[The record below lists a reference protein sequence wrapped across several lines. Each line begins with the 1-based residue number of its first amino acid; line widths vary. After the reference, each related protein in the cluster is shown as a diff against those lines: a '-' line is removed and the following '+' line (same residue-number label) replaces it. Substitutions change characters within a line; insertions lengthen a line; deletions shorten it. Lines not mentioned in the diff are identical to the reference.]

1 MNSVGGVSLEVG
13 HLLWFHGD
21 AWRRC
26 GGCRVR
32 ELVFVWLRVCC
43 CLCCIIPDQGR
54 PELYIY
60 FVGVGRTFQGLSYAV
75 AVDSLSSLL
84 SSFWALH
91 LQSFDLSSGTKD
103 SKFED

>member
-1 MNSVGGVSLEVG
+1 METL
-13 HLLWFHGD
+13 GD
-21 AWRRC
+21 AVEDVESGNLSLSGSGFVVVCVVLFQTR
-26 GGCRVR
+26 GVR
-32 ELVFVWLRVCC
+32 N
-43 CLCCIIPDQGR
+43 CI
-54 PELYIY
+54 YI
-60 FVGVGRTFQGLSYAV
+60 FVGVGRTFQGLSCAV